1 MQPLDGNAIA
11 GQLFD
16 LFGVEMTTAAGTCSS
31 CGASAQIAE
40 LTVYL
45 RAPGAVVRCPVC
57 GAVLIVLAELRGTP
71 HADFSGFR
79 LRDPPAGGY

>member
-11 GQLFD
+11 GPLFD
-16 LFGVEMTTAAGTCSS
+16 LFGVEMTTASGTCSS

-40 LTVYL
+40 LMVYM

-57 GAVLIVLAELRGTP
+57 GAVLIVLVELRGTT
-71 HADFSGFR
+71 HANFSGFT
-79 LRDPPAGGY
+79 LSDPPAGGY

>member
-1 MQPLDGNAIA
+1 MDPLDGNAIA

-16 LFGVEMTTAAGTCSS
+16 VFGVEMTTASGTCAN
-31 CGASAQIAE
+31 CGATAPIAE
-40 LTVYL
+40 LKVYL

-57 GAVLIVLAELRGTP
+57 GIVLIVLTEVHGTT
-71 HADFSGFR
+71 HANFTAFE